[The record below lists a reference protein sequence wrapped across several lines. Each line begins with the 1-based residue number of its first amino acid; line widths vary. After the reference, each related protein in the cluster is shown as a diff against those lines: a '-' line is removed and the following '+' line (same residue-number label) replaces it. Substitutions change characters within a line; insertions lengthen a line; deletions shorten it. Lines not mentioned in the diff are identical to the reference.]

1 MEDVDDIEAELRDLR
16 QEHDRIRRSVE
27 NIPAWED
34 RMARLQ
40 NEQEKDER
48 KCALANQTL
57 ALLSQ
62 AKDNLANSYVG
73 KVERGFESY
82 ANTLMGNQLGD
93 VMVDKD
99 LHLYIEKKAP
109 PVKSA
114 VSVQER

>member
-1 MEDVDDIEAELRDLR
+1 
-16 QEHDRIRRSVE
+16 
-27 NIPAWED
+27 
-34 RMARLQ
+34 MARLQ
-40 NEQEKDER
+40 NEQEEDER
-48 KCALANQTL
+48 KCALADQTL

-73 KVERGFESY
+73 RVERGFENY

-99 LHLYIEKKAP
+99 LHLYIERKAP